1 MRDRVDTSARPVL
14 RFGVFEV
21 DVAAGELRRQGV
33 KTRLQEQPLKVL
45 LLLLRRPGE
54 VVTREELRAQLWPA
68 DTFVDFEH
76 SLNAAVKRLRDALG
90 DSADNPRF
98 IETIPRRGY
107 RFLAPVDDPGRRPA
121 ASMSRGAIRV
131 PRWVGAAAIVLLVA
145 LVIAAGWTRGRS
157 GAPPA
162 GAGPVLTRLTS
173 DTRLAADPAVSAEG
187 TLLAYASDR
196 ADEGNLDIWVQQLSG
211 GAALRLTSHEAED
224 REPDFSPD
232 GTRIAFRSERDGGG
246 IYVVSALGGPEK
258 LLAPGGRRP
267 RFSPDG
273 QTIAYWTGTSG
284 FAATFVG
291 GTGLGGDHVAG
302 TTALYVVPASGGT
315 PRRLRPEFRATRLPI
330 WSPGGERILF
340 LGVRDGGGDRHG
352 GEHLHEDSLEWWT
365 TPLHDGDA
373 EATGSVTRL
382 RSHGLGA
389 AAPDAWVPGRVLFS
403 ARRGDSRNIW
413 EIPVTADG
421 RALDAPRQVT
431 FGTGAEIQPSLA
443 PGGQLIFASQSSKID
458 VWSLPVA
465 ANEGT
470 VRGEIQRITETAG
483 QHVQPRLAADGKTLA
498 YVSIEAG
505 SGNVWLKDLE
515 TGTAAAVTNDP
526 ETEYQPMPAPDG
538 SRVAYLGRDRG
549 DGHDIFVVGAGG
561 GAPQRAC
568 DQCAVS
574 FTDWSRDGGRMLH
587 LRNEPRRVALLDV
600 ASGQSTDIL
609 AHPTHSLYVAR
620 FSPDGEWITFLAQ
633 SGPELRRLYAARL
646 TTGPSAIP
654 ETDWIPLTDGGLSDD
669 KPTLSPDGGLLYF
682 TSPRDGFMCLWA
694 QRLEPESKRPR
705 GAAFPVQ
712 HFHSTWRSIANVPRG
727 LLGVSVAR
735 DRLVFNLG
743 ELTGNIWMAARAER

>member
-1 MRDRVDTSARPVL
+1 MHDPVASSTPPVI
-14 RFGVFEV
+14 RFGTFEV

-45 LLLLRRPGE
+45 LLLLSRPGD
-54 VVTREELRAQLWPA
+54 VVTREELRAQLWSA

-107 RFLAPVDDPGRRPA
+107 RFLAPVDDPGRLPA
-121 ASMSRGAIRV
+121 APAGRGTLPV
-131 PRWVGAAAIVLLVA
+131 PRWAGAAVFALLVA
-145 LVIAAGWTRGRS
+145 LVIVAGWTRRRS
-157 GAPPA
+157 GASPA

-173 DTRLAADPAVSAEG
+173 DTRLAADPAVSAGG

-196 ADEGNLDIWVQQLSG
+196 AAEGNLDVWVQQLSG
-211 GAALRLTSHEAED
+211 GTALRLTSHEAED
-224 REPDFSPD
+224 REPEFSPD
-232 GTRIAFRSERDGGG
+232 GTRVAFRSERDGGG

-284 FAATFVG
+284 FAANFVG
-291 GTGLGGDHVAG
+291 GTGPGGDYVAG
-302 TTALYVVPASGGT
+302 TTALYVVAASGGA
-315 PRRLRPEFRATRLPI
+315 PRRLRPEFKATRLPV
-330 WSPGGERILF
+330 WSPDGERILF

-352 GEHLHEDSLEWWT
+352 GEHLHEDSFEWWT
-365 TPLHDGDA
+365 TPLHEGDA
-373 EATGSVTRL
+373 EATGSLASL
-382 RSHGLGA
+382 RSHDLGA

-413 EIPVTADG
+413 EIPVGADG
-421 RALDAPRQVT
+421 RAAGAPRQVT

-443 PGGQLIFASQSSKID
+443 PGGRLVFASQTAKMD

-465 ANEGT
+465 ANAGA
-470 VRGEIQRITETAG
+470 VRGGIERLTETAG
-483 QHVQPRLAADGKTLA
+483 QHVQPRLAANGKTLA

-505 SGNVWLKDLE
+505 NGDVWLKDLE
-515 TGTAAAVTNDP
+515 TGTATAVTTGPSN
-526 ETEYQPMPAPDG
+526 EHQPMPSPDG
-538 SRVAYLGRDRG
+538 SRVAYLGRDPG
-549 DGHDIFVVGAGG
+549 GGHDIFVVSARG
-561 GAPQRAC
+561 GAPQRVC
-568 DQCAVS
+568 DRCAVS
-574 FTDWSRDGGRMLH
+574 FTDWSRDGGQMLH

-600 ASGQSTDIL
+600 ASGRTTDIL
-609 AHPTHSLYVAR
+609 AHPRHSLYVAQ
-620 FSPDGEWITFLAQ
+620 FSPDGEWVTFLAQ
-633 SGPELRRLYAARL
+633 TDPELRRLYAARL
-646 TTGPSAIP
+646 TGRSAIP
-654 ETDWIPLTDGGLSDD
+654 ESDWIPLTDGRTSDD

-694 QRLEPESKRPR
+694 QRLEPESKRPL

-727 LLGVSVAR
+727 LLGVSLAR
-735 DRLVFNLG
+735 DRLIFNLG
-743 ELTGNIWMAARAER
+743 ELTGNIWMATTAER